1 MDVELKYG
9 FQPADFQP
17 ANLDLA
23 RRMLEE
29 HHQALRALMDKAGQA
44 GPLLLPRANAYA
56 LPYADFLT
64 EMPEGGSGYALLGE
78 SVPFYYLVVNGSIPY
93 ALETAGNLSPDLQ
106 KTKLTWIEY
115 GAAPYFLL
123 SGESSE
129 KLTDTAAE
137 SLFSTGYADQKDS
150 AAAVLQEWAAL
161 RESLKG
167 QRLCGHERTGE
178 NLAVCTYSGGARI
191 LVNAGDEDAR
201 IAGEPVPARSY
212 RVLPG

>member
-1 MDVELKYG
+1 
-9 FQPADFQP
+9 
-17 ANLDLA
+17 
-23 RRMLEE
+23 
-29 HHQALRALMDKAGQA
+29 MDKAGQA

>member
-1 MDVELKYG
+1 M
-9 FQPADFQP
+9 
-17 ANLDLA
+17 
-23 RRMLEE
+23 
-29 HHQALRALMDKAGQA
+29 
-44 GPLLLPRANAYA
+44 LPRANAYA

-106 KTKLTWIEY
+106 KTKLKWLEY

-137 SLFSTGYADQKDS
+137 SLFSTGLRRPEGFGRRRAPGMGGPAGKPEGP
-150 AAAVLQEWAAL
+150 AAV
-161 RESLKG
+161 R
-167 QRLCGHERTGE
+167 
-178 NLAVCTYSGGARI
+178 
-191 LVNAGDEDAR
+191 
-201 IAGEPVPARSY
+201 P
-212 RVLPG
+212 